1 MSSYGMCPYGLC
13 ILHSTRFWY
22 KRRGFAVINID
33 IISYWVVKNMILRFR
48 PCWAYPV
55 GWSNCSAYPVG
66 WSNCWVYPVGW
77 SIHGGRVEIEEGQE
91 GSIEPCEKPCQSRNY
106 RSGGPR

>member
-1 MSSYGMCPYGLC
+1 MSSYGMCPYVLC
-13 ILHSTRFWY
+13 ILHSKRFWY

-55 GWSNCSAYPVG
+55 GWSNC
-66 WSNCWVYPVGW
+66 WVYPVGW
-77 SIHGGRVEIEEGQE
+77 SIYGGRVDVEEG
-91 GSIEPCEKPCQSRNY
+91 
-106 RSGGPR
+106 

>member
-1 MSSYGMCPYGLC
+1 MFCVYF
-13 ILHSTRFWY
+13 IVHAFWY

-55 GWSNCSAYPVG
+55 GCQTAG
-66 WSNCWVYPVGW
+66 CTLL
-77 SIHGGRVEIEEGQE
+77 GGQSMEVE
-91 GSIEPCEKPCQSRNY
+91 
-106 RSGGPR
+106 